1 MPAPY
6 SERMG
11 KHKPYPREQFDDDL
25 LTTLER
31 GSVVAVLQGTRV
43 MLIAPQHLQ
52 PHHHVL
58 SVEETARRLNLKH
71 QPEPR
76 GLRRLWRWLVD

>member
-6 SERMG
+6 SQRMG